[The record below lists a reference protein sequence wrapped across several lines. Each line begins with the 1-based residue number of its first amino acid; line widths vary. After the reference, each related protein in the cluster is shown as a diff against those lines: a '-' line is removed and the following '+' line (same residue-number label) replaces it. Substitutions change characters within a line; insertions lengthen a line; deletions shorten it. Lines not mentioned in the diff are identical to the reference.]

1 VNASE
6 RTSSLNTA
14 SLKSASILVIDD
26 EEGMRHFITKVLE
39 PHCKRVMQAASAK
52 EAGALMD
59 NHHFDLLMID
69 NLMPEQTGLD
79 WLAEQRKLGLFS
91 DAIMMTA
98 YADVETA
105 VLALRTG
112 VADFLVKP
120 FRASQVV
127 NAIASVLDKKYLR
140 RDNDLL
146 RYALAS
152 ETQQNNPRLLG
163 TSLAIAGVSDLLKK
177 LAGVKTPVLFTGES
191 GTGKEIAAR
200 ALHAMSDRHA
210 KPFVAVN
217 CATLIAENGV
227 DQLFGKIGPTG
238 EVQEGLMQLADGGV
252 LFLDEVAELP
262 DPIQAML
269 LRVLEDYKLRPISA
283 SRDVALDL
291 RFMFATNVDLG
302 LAVAEGKFRRDL
314 FHRINIM
321 GVEMPPL
328 RERREDIFELASMF
342 MDQFSV
348 EVGRQPLRLDEET
361 LLHLT
366 RHNWPGNVRELR
378 NLVERSVI
386 LGAFPSEFQGGGQ
399 ADGATAAQTLDLV
412 IQRHILSTLDRCNGN
427 RAETARRLG
436 VSRKTIDRK
445 MMEWGDD
452 ILSPK
457 S

>member
-1 VNASE
+1 
-6 RTSSLNTA
+6 
-14 SLKSASILVIDD
+14 VIDD

-238 EVQEGLMQLADGGV
+238 EVQEGLMQLADGGA

>member
-1 VNASE
+1 MTAE
-6 RTSSLNTA
+6 RTSSLNTI
-14 SLKSASILVIDD
+14 SLKNASILVVDD
-26 EEGMRHFITKVLE
+26 EEGMRHFISKVLE

-59 NHHFDLLMID
+59 IHHFDLLMVD

-79 WLAEQRKLGLFS
+79 WLSEQRKLGLFA

-112 VADFLVKP
+112 VADFLIKP

-146 RYALAS
+146 RYALAA

-163 TSLAIAGVSDLLKK
+163 TSVAIAGVSDLLKK

-200 ALHAMSDRHA
+200 TLHAMSDRRA

-217 CATLIAENGV
+217 CATLGAENGA
-227 DQLFGKIGPTG
+227 DQLFGKLGPTG

-269 LRVLEDYKLRPISA
+269 LRVLEDYKMRPISA
-283 SRDVALDL
+283 ARDVALDL
-291 RFMFATNVDLG
+291 RFMFATNMDLEQ
-302 LAVAEGKFRRDL
+302 AVANGKFRRDL
-314 FHRINIM
+314 FHRMNIV
-321 GVEMPPL
+321 GVKMPPL

-342 MDQFSV
+342 MNQFSV
-348 EVGRQPLRLDEET
+348 DVGRQPLRLDDET

-378 NLVERSVI
+378 NMIERSVI
-386 LGAFPSEFQGGGQ
+386 LGAFPPEFQGGGQ
-399 ADGATAAQTLDLV
+399 ADGAVAAESLDLV
-412 IQRHILSTLDRCNGN
+412 VQRHILTTLDRCNGN

-452 ILSPK
+452 VLSPK
-457 S
+457 T

>member
-1 VNASE
+1 MTAE
-6 RTSSLNTA
+6 RTSSLNTI
-14 SLKSASILVIDD
+14 SLKNASILVVDD

-59 NHHFDLLMID
+59 IHHFDLLMVD

-79 WLAEQRKLGLFS
+79 WLSEQRKLGLFA

-112 VADFLVKP
+112 VADFLIKP

-146 RYALAS
+146 RYALAA

-163 TSLAIAGVSDLLKK
+163 TSVAIAGVSDLLKK
-177 LAGVKTPVLFTGES
+177 LASVKTPVLFTGES

-200 ALHAMSDRHA
+200 TLHAMSDRRA
-210 KPFVAVN
+210 NPFVAVN
-217 CATLIAENGV
+217 CATLGVDNGA
-227 DQLFGKIGPTG
+227 DQLFGKLGPTG

-283 SRDVALDL
+283 ARDVALDL
-291 RFMFATNVDLG
+291 RFMFATNVDLER
-302 LAVAEGKFRRDL
+302 AVANGKFRRDL
-314 FHRINIM
+314 FHRMNIM

-342 MDQFSV
+342 MNQFSV
-348 EVGRQPLRLDEET
+348 DVGRQPLRLDDET

-378 NLVERSVI
+378 NMIERSVI
-386 LGAFPSEFQGGGQ
+386 LGAFPPEFQGGGQ
-399 ADGATAAQTLDLV
+399 ADGAAAAQTLDLV
-412 IQRHILSTLDRCNGN
+412 VQRHILTTLDRCNGN

-445 MMEWGDD
+445 MMEWGNDV
-452 ILSPK
+452 LSPK
-457 S
+457 T

>member
-1 VNASE
+1 M
-6 RTSSLNTA
+6 
-14 SLKSASILVIDD
+14 IDD

-52 EAGALMD
+52 EASALMD

-120 FRASQVV
+120 FRASQVL

-291 RFMFATNVDLG
+291 RVMFATNVDLG

>member
-1 VNASE
+1 MTAE
-6 RTSSLNTA
+6 RTSSLNTI
-14 SLKSASILVIDD
+14 SLKNASILVVDD
-26 EEGMRHFITKVLE
+26 EDGMRHFITKVLE

-59 NHHFDLLMID
+59 IHHFDLLMVD

-79 WLAEQRKLGLFS
+79 WLSEQRKLGLFA

-112 VADFLVKP
+112 VADFLIKP

-146 RYALAS
+146 RYALAA

-163 TSLAIAGVSDLLKK
+163 TSVAIAGVSDLLKK
-177 LAGVKTPVLFTGES
+177 LASVKTPVLFTGES

-200 ALHAMSDRHA
+200 TLHAMSDRRA
-210 KPFVAVN
+210 NPFVAVN
-217 CATLIAENGV
+217 CATLGVDNGA
-227 DQLFGKIGPTG
+227 DQLFGKLGPTG

-283 SRDVALDL
+283 ARDVALDL
-291 RFMFATNVDLG
+291 RFMFATNVDLER
-302 LAVAEGKFRRDL
+302 AVANGKFRRDL
-314 FHRINIM
+314 FHRMNIM

-342 MDQFSV
+342 MNQFSV
-348 EVGRQPLRLDEET
+348 DVGRQPLRLDDET

-378 NLVERSVI
+378 NMIERSVI
-386 LGAFPSEFQGGGQ
+386 LGAFPPEFQGSGQ
-399 ADGATAAQTLDLV
+399 ADGAAAAQTLDLV
-412 IQRHILSTLDRCNGN
+412 VQRHILTTLDRCNGN

-445 MMEWGDD
+445 MMEWGNDV
-452 ILSPK
+452 LSPK
-457 S
+457 T

>member
-1 VNASE
+1 MTAE
-6 RTSSLNTA
+6 RTSSLNTI
-14 SLKSASILVIDD
+14 SLKNASILVVDD
-26 EEGMRHFITKVLE
+26 EDGMRHFITKVLE

-59 NHHFDLLMID
+59 IHHFDLLMVD

-79 WLAEQRKLGLFS
+79 WLSEQRKLGLFA

-112 VADFLVKP
+112 VADFLIKP
-120 FRASQVV
+120 FRASQIV

-146 RYALAS
+146 RYALAA
-152 ETQQNNPRLLG
+152 ETQQNNPWLLG
-163 TSLAIAGVSDLLKK
+163 TSVAIAGVSDLLKK

-200 ALHAMSDRHA
+200 TLHAMSDRHA

-217 CATLIAENGV
+217 CATLGADNGA
-227 DQLFGKIGPTG
+227 DQLFGKLGPTG

-269 LRVLEDYKLRPISA
+269 LRVLEDYKMRPISA
-283 SRDVALDL
+283 ARDVALDL
-291 RFMFATNVDLG
+291 RFMFATNMDLEQ
-302 LAVAEGKFRRDL
+302 AVANGKFRRDL
-314 FHRINIM
+314 FHRMNIV
-321 GVEMPPL
+321 GVKMPPL

-342 MDQFSV
+342 MNQFSV
-348 EVGRQPLRLDEET
+348 DVGRQPLRLDDET

-378 NLVERSVI
+378 NMIERSVI
-386 LGAFPSEFQGGGQ
+386 LGAFPPEFQGGGQ
-399 ADGATAAQTLDLV
+399 ADGAAAAETLDLV
-412 IQRHILSTLDRCNGN
+412 VQRHILTTLDRCNGN

-452 ILSPK
+452 VLSPK
-457 S
+457 N

>member
-1 VNASE
+1 MTAE
-6 RTSSLNTA
+6 RTSSLNTT
-14 SLKSASILVIDD
+14 SLKNASILVVDD

-59 NHHFDLLMID
+59 IHHFDLLMVD

-79 WLAEQRKLGLFS
+79 WLSEQRKLGLFA

-112 VADFLVKP
+112 VADFLIKP

-146 RYALAS
+146 RYALAA

-163 TSLAIAGVSDLLKK
+163 TSVAIAGVSDLLKK

-200 ALHAMSDRHA
+200 TLHAMSDRRA

-217 CATLIAENGV
+217 CATLGSENGA
-227 DQLFGKIGPTG
+227 DQLFGKLGPTG

-269 LRVLEDYKLRPISA
+269 LRVLEDYKMRPISA
-283 SRDVALDL
+283 ARDVALDL
-291 RFMFATNVDLG
+291 RFMFATNMDLEQ
-302 LAVAEGKFRRDL
+302 AVANGKFRRDL
-314 FHRINIM
+314 FHRMNIV
-321 GVEMPPL
+321 GVKMPPL

-342 MDQFSV
+342 MNQFSV
-348 EVGRQPLRLDEET
+348 DVGRQPLRLDDET

-378 NLVERSVI
+378 NMIERSVI
-386 LGAFPSEFQGGGQ
+386 LGAFPPEFQGGGQ
-399 ADGATAAQTLDLV
+399 ADGAAAAQTLDLV
-412 IQRHILSTLDRCNGN
+412 VQRHILTTLDRCNGN

-445 MMEWGDD
+445 MMEWGNDV
-452 ILSPK
+452 LSPK
-457 S
+457 T

>member
-1 VNASE
+1 MRAE
-6 RTSSLNTA
+6 RTSSLNTT
-14 SLKSASILVIDD
+14 SLKNASILVVDD

-59 NHHFDLLMID
+59 IHHFDLLMVD

-79 WLAEQRKLGLFS
+79 WLSEQRKLGLFA

-112 VADFLVKP
+112 VADFLIKP

-146 RYALAS
+146 RYALAA

-163 TSLAIAGVSDLLKK
+163 TSVAIAGVSDLLKK

-200 ALHAMSDRHA
+200 TLHAMSDRHA

-217 CATLIAENGV
+217 CATLGAENGA
-227 DQLFGKIGPTG
+227 DQLFGKLGPTG

-269 LRVLEDYKLRPISA
+269 LRVLEDYKMRPISA
-283 SRDVALDL
+283 ARDVALDL
-291 RFMFATNVDLG
+291 RFMFATNVDLEQ
-302 LAVAEGKFRRDL
+302 AVANGKFRRDL
-314 FHRINIM
+314 FHRMNIM

-342 MDQFSV
+342 MNQFSV
-348 EVGRQPLRLDEET
+348 DVGRQPLRLDDET

-378 NLVERSVI
+378 NMIERSVI
-386 LGAFPSEFQGGGQ
+386 LGAFPPEFQGGGQ
-399 ADGATAAQTLDLV
+399 ADGAAAAETLDLV
-412 IQRHILSTLDRCNGN
+412 VQRHILTTLDRCKGN

-452 ILSPK
+452 VLSPK
-457 S
+457 T

>member
-1 VNASE
+1 M
-6 RTSSLNTA
+6 
-14 SLKSASILVIDD
+14 IDD

>member
-1 VNASE
+1 MTAE
-6 RTSSLNTA
+6 RTSSLNTT
-14 SLKSASILVIDD
+14 SLKNASILVVDD

-59 NHHFDLLMID
+59 IHHFDLLMVD

-79 WLAEQRKLGLFS
+79 WLSEQRKLGLFA

-112 VADFLVKP
+112 VADFLIKP

-146 RYALAS
+146 RYALAA

-163 TSLAIAGVSDLLKK
+163 TSVAIVGVSDLLKK

-200 ALHAMSDRHA
+200 TLHAMSHRRA

-217 CATLIAENGV
+217 CATLGAENGA
-227 DQLFGKIGPTG
+227 DQLFGKLGPTG

-269 LRVLEDYKLRPISA
+269 LRVLEDYKMRPISA
-283 SRDVALDL
+283 ARDVALDL
-291 RFMFATNVDLG
+291 RFMFATNMDLEQ
-302 LAVAEGKFRRDL
+302 AVANGKFRRDL
-314 FHRINIM
+314 FHRMNI
-321 GVEMPPL
+321 VAVKMPSL

-342 MDQFSV
+342 MNQFSV
-348 EVGRQPLRLDEET
+348 DVGRQPLQLDDET

-378 NLVERSVI
+378 NMIERSVI
-386 LGAFPSEFQGGGQ
+386 LGAFPPEFQGGGQ
-399 ADGATAAQTLDLV
+399 ADGAVAAESLDLV
-412 IQRHILSTLDRCNGN
+412 VQRHILTTLDRCNGN

-452 ILSPK
+452 VLSPK
-457 S
+457 T

>member
-1 VNASE
+1 MTRE
-6 RTSSLNTA
+6 RTSSLNTT
-14 SLKSASILVIDD
+14 SLKNASILVVDD

-59 NHHFDLLMID
+59 IHHFDLLMVD

-79 WLAEQRKLGLFS
+79 WLSEQRKLGLFA

-112 VADFLVKP
+112 VADFLIKP
-120 FRASQVV
+120 FRASQIV

-146 RYALAS
+146 RYALAA

-163 TSLAIAGVSDLLKK
+163 TSVAIAGVSDLLKK

-200 ALHAMSDRHA
+200 TLHALSDRRA

-217 CATLIAENGV
+217 CATLGAENGA
-227 DQLFGKIGPTG
+227 DQLFGKLGPTG

-269 LRVLEDYKLRPISA
+269 LRVLEDYKMRPISA
-283 SRDVALDL
+283 ARDVALDL
-291 RFMFATNVDLG
+291 RFMFATNMDLEQ
-302 LAVAEGKFRRDL
+302 AVANGKFRRDL
-314 FHRINIM
+314 FHRMNIV
-321 GVEMPPL
+321 GVKMPPL

-342 MDQFSV
+342 MNQFSV
-348 EVGRQPLRLDEET
+348 DVGRQPLRLDDET

-378 NLVERSVI
+378 NMIERSVI
-386 LGAFPSEFQGGGQ
+386 LGAFPPEFQGGGQ
-399 ADGATAAQTLDLV
+399 TDGAVAAESLDLV
-412 IQRHILSTLDRCNGN
+412 VQRHILTTLDRCNGN

-452 ILSPK
+452 VLSPK
-457 S
+457 T

>member
-1 VNASE
+1 M
-6 RTSSLNTA
+6 
-14 SLKSASILVIDD
+14 IDD

-52 EAGALMD
+52 EASALMD

-291 RFMFATNVDLG
+291 RVMFATNVDLG

>member
-1 VNASE
+1 MTPE
-6 RTSSLNTA
+6 RTSSLNTT
-14 SLKSASILVIDD
+14 SLKNASILVVDD

-59 NHHFDLLMID
+59 IHHFDLLMVD

-79 WLAEQRKLGLFS
+79 WLSEQRKLGLFA

-112 VADFLVKP
+112 VADFLIKP

-127 NAIASVLDKKYLR
+127 NAIASALDKKYLR

-146 RYALAS
+146 RYALAA

-163 TSLAIAGVSDLLKK
+163 TSVAIAGVSNLLKK

-200 ALHAMSDRHA
+200 TLHAMSDRRA

-217 CATLIAENGV
+217 CATLGAENGA
-227 DQLFGKIGPTG
+227 DQLFGKLGPTG

-269 LRVLEDYKLRPISA
+269 LRVLEDYKMRPISA
-283 SRDVALDL
+283 ARDVALDL
-291 RFMFATNVDLG
+291 RFMFATNMDLEQ
-302 LAVAEGKFRRDL
+302 AVANGKFRRDL
-314 FHRINIM
+314 FHRMNIVGM
-321 GVEMPPL
+321 KMPPL

-342 MDQFSV
+342 MNQFSV
-348 EVGRQPLRLDEET
+348 DVGRQPLRLDDET

-378 NLVERSVI
+378 NMIERSVI
-386 LGAFPSEFQGGGQ
+386 LGAFPPEFQGGGQ
-399 ADGATAAQTLDLV
+399 ADGAVAAESLDLV
-412 IQRHILSTLDRCNGN
+412 VQRHILTTLDRCNGN

-452 ILSPK
+452 VLSPK
-457 S
+457 T

>member
-1 VNASE
+1 MTAE
-6 RTSSLNTA
+6 RTSSLNTI
-14 SLKSASILVIDD
+14 SLKNASILVVDD

-59 NHHFDLLMID
+59 IHHFDLLMVD

-79 WLAEQRKLGLFS
+79 WLSEQRKLGLFA

-112 VADFLVKP
+112 VADFLIKP

-146 RYALAS
+146 RYALAA

-163 TSLAIAGVSDLLKK
+163 TSVAIAGVSDLLKK
-177 LAGVKTPVLFTGES
+177 LASVKTPVLFTGES

-200 ALHAMSDRHA
+200 TLHAMSDRRA
-210 KPFVAVN
+210 NPFVAVN
-217 CATLIAENGV
+217 CATLGVDNGA
-227 DQLFGKIGPTG
+227 DQLFGKLGPTG

-283 SRDVALDL
+283 ARDVALDL
-291 RFMFATNVDLG
+291 RFMFATNVDLER
-302 LAVAEGKFRRDL
+302 AVANGNFRRDL
-314 FHRINIM
+314 FHRMNIM

-342 MDQFSV
+342 MNQFSV
-348 EVGRQPLRLDEET
+348 DVGRQPLRLDDET

-378 NLVERSVI
+378 NMIERSVI
-386 LGAFPSEFQGGGQ
+386 LGAFPPEFQGGGQ
-399 ADGATAAQTLDLV
+399 ADGAAAAQTLDLV
-412 IQRHILSTLDRCNGN
+412 VQRHILTTLDRCNGN

-445 MMEWGDD
+445 MMEWGNDV
-452 ILSPK
+452 LSPK
-457 S
+457 T

>member
-1 VNASE
+1 MTAE
-6 RTSSLNTA
+6 RTSSLNTT
-14 SLKSASILVIDD
+14 SLKNASILVVDD

-59 NHHFDLLMID
+59 IHHFDLLMVD

-79 WLAEQRKLGLFS
+79 WLSEQRKLGLFA

-112 VADFLVKP
+112 VADFLIKP

-146 RYALAS
+146 RYALAA

-163 TSLAIAGVSDLLKK
+163 TSVAIAGVSDLLKK
-177 LAGVKTPVLFTGES
+177 LASVKTPVLFTGES

-200 ALHAMSDRHA
+200 TLHAMSDRRA

-217 CATLIAENGV
+217 CATLGAENGA
-227 DQLFGKIGPTG
+227 DQLFGKLGPTG

-269 LRVLEDYKLRPISA
+269 LRVLEDYKMRPISA
-283 SRDVALDL
+283 ARDVALDL
-291 RFMFATNVDLG
+291 RFMFATNVDLEQ
-302 LAVAEGKFRRDL
+302 AVANGKFRRDL
-314 FHRINIM
+314 FHRMNIV
-321 GVEMPPL
+321 GVKMPPL

-342 MDQFSV
+342 MNQFSV
-348 EVGRQPLRLDEET
+348 DVGRQPLRLDDET

-378 NLVERSVI
+378 NMIERSVI
-386 LGAFPSEFQGGGQ
+386 LGAFPPEFQGGGQ
-399 ADGATAAQTLDLV
+399 ADGAVAAESLDLV
-412 IQRHILSTLDRCNGN
+412 VQRHILTTLDRCNGN

-452 ILSPK
+452 VLSPK
-457 S
+457 T

>member
-1 VNASE
+1 M
-6 RTSSLNTA
+6 
-14 SLKSASILVIDD
+14 IDD

-52 EAGALMD
+52 EASALMD

-112 VADFLVKP
+112 FADFLVKP

-291 RFMFATNVDLG
+291 RVMFATNVDLG

>member
-1 VNASE
+1 MTAE
-6 RTSSLNTA
+6 RTSSLNTI
-14 SLKSASILVIDD
+14 SLKNASILVVDD

-59 NHHFDLLMID
+59 IHHFDLLMVD

-79 WLAEQRKLGLFS
+79 WLSEQRKLGLFA

-112 VADFLVKP
+112 VADFLIKP
-120 FRASQVV
+120 FRASQIV

-146 RYALAS
+146 RYALAA

-163 TSLAIAGVSDLLKK
+163 TSVAIAGVSDLLKK

-200 ALHAMSDRHA
+200 TLHAMSDRRA

-217 CATLIAENGV
+217 CATLGAENGA
-227 DQLFGKIGPTG
+227 DQLFGKLGPTG

-269 LRVLEDYKLRPISA
+269 LRVLEDYKMRPISA
-283 SRDVALDL
+283 ARDVALDL
-291 RFMFATNVDLG
+291 RFMFATNMDLEQ
-302 LAVAEGKFRRDL
+302 AVANGKFRRDL
-314 FHRINIM
+314 FHRMNIV
-321 GVEMPPL
+321 GVKMPPL

-342 MDQFSV
+342 MNQFSV
-348 EVGRQPLRLDEET
+348 DVGRQPLRLDDET

-378 NLVERSVI
+378 NMIERSVI
-386 LGAFPSEFQGGGQ
+386 LGAFPPEFQGGGQ
-399 ADGATAAQTLDLV
+399 TDGAVAAESLDLV
-412 IQRHILSTLDRCNGN
+412 VQRHILTTLDRCNGN

-452 ILSPK
+452 VLSPK
-457 S
+457 T

>member
-1 VNASE
+1 MTAE
-6 RTSSLNTA
+6 RTSSLNTT
-14 SLKSASILVIDD
+14 SLKNASILVVDD

-59 NHHFDLLMID
+59 IHHFDLLMVD

-79 WLAEQRKLGLFS
+79 WLSEQRKLGLFA

-112 VADFLVKP
+112 VADFLIKP

-127 NAIASVLDKKYLR
+127 NAIVSVLDKKYLR

-146 RYALAS
+146 RYALAA

-163 TSLAIAGVSDLLKK
+163 TAVASAGVSQLLKK

-200 ALHAMSDRHA
+200 TLHAMSDRRA

-217 CATLIAENGV
+217 CATLGSENGA
-227 DQLFGKIGPTG
+227 DQLFGKLGPTG

-269 LRVLEDYKLRPISA
+269 LRVLEDYKMRPISA
-283 SRDVALDL
+283 ARDVALD
-291 RFMFATNVDLG
+291 FAVHVCNKYGFGTSRRKWQISSG
-302 LAVAEGKFRRDL
+302 LV
-314 FHRINIM
+314 
-321 GVEMPPL
+321 
-328 RERREDIFELASMF
+328 
-342 MDQFSV
+342 
-348 EVGRQPLRLDEET
+348 
-361 LLHLT
+361 
-366 RHNWPGNVRELR
+366 
-378 NLVERSVI
+378 
-386 LGAFPSEFQGGGQ
+386 PSNEYCGCEN
-399 ADGATAAQTLDLV
+399 AAPSRTA
-412 IQRHILSTLDRCNGN
+412 
-427 RAETARRLG
+427 
-436 VSRKTIDRK
+436 
-445 MMEWGDD
+445 
-452 ILSPK
+452 
-457 S
+457 

>member
-1 VNASE
+1 MTPE
-6 RTSSLNTA
+6 RTSSLNTT
-14 SLKSASILVIDD
+14 SLKNASILVVDD

-59 NHHFDLLMID
+59 IHHFDLLMVD

-79 WLAEQRKLGLFS
+79 WLSEQRKLGLFA

-112 VADFLVKP
+112 VADFLIKP

-146 RYALAS
+146 RYALAA

-163 TSLAIAGVSDLLKK
+163 TSVAIAGVSDLLKK

-200 ALHAMSDRHA
+200 TLHAMSDRRA

-217 CATLIAENGV
+217 CATLGAENGA
-227 DQLFGKIGPTG
+227 DQLFGKLGPTG

-269 LRVLEDYKLRPISA
+269 LRVLEDYKMRPISA
-283 SRDVALDL
+283 ARDVALDL
-291 RFMFATNVDLG
+291 RFMFATNMDLEQ
-302 LAVAEGKFRRDL
+302 AVANGKFRRDL
-314 FHRINIM
+314 FHRMNIV
-321 GVEMPPL
+321 GVKMPPL

-342 MDQFSV
+342 MNQFSV
-348 EVGRQPLRLDEET
+348 DVGRQPLRLDDET

-378 NLVERSVI
+378 NMIERSVI
-386 LGAFPSEFQGGGQ
+386 LGAFPPEFQGGGQ
-399 ADGATAAQTLDLV
+399 TDGAVAAESLDLV
-412 IQRHILSTLDRCNGN
+412 VQRHILTTLDRCNGN

-452 ILSPK
+452 VLSPK
-457 S
+457 T

>member
-1 VNASE
+1 MTAE
-6 RTSSLNTA
+6 RTSSLNTI
-14 SLKSASILVIDD
+14 SLKNASILVVDD

-59 NHHFDLLMID
+59 IHHFDLLMVD

-79 WLAEQRKLGLFS
+79 WMSEQRKLGLFA

-112 VADFLVKP
+112 VADFLIKP

-146 RYALAS
+146 RYALAA

-163 TSLAIAGVSDLLKK
+163 TSVAIAGVSDLLKK

-200 ALHAMSDRHA
+200 TLHAMSDRRA

-217 CATLIAENGV
+217 CATLGAENGA
-227 DQLFGKIGPTG
+227 DQLFGKLGPTG

-269 LRVLEDYKLRPISA
+269 LRVLEDYKMRPISA
-283 SRDVALDL
+283 ARDVALDL
-291 RFMFATNVDLG
+291 RFMFATNMDLEQ
-302 LAVAEGKFRRDL
+302 AVANGKFRRDL
-314 FHRINIM
+314 FHRMNIV
-321 GVEMPPL
+321 GVKMPPL

-342 MDQFSV
+342 MNQFSV
-348 EVGRQPLRLDEET
+348 DVGRQPLRLDDET

-378 NLVERSVI
+378 NMIERSVI
-386 LGAFPSEFQGGGQ
+386 LGAFPPEFQGGGQ
-399 ADGATAAQTLDLV
+399 ADGAVAAESLDLV
-412 IQRHILSTLDRCNGN
+412 VQRHILTTLDRCNGN

-452 ILSPK
+452 VLSPK
-457 S
+457 T

>member
-1 VNASE
+1 MTPE
-6 RTSSLNTA
+6 RTSSLNTT
-14 SLKSASILVIDD
+14 SLKNASILVVDD

-59 NHHFDLLMID
+59 IHHFDLLMVD

-79 WLAEQRKLGLFS
+79 WLSEQRKLGLFA

-112 VADFLVKP
+112 VADFLIKP

-146 RYALAS
+146 RYALAA

-163 TSLAIAGVSDLLKK
+163 TSVAIAGVSDLLKK

-200 ALHAMSDRHA
+200 TLHAMSDRRA

-217 CATLIAENGV
+217 CATLGSENGA
-227 DQLFGKIGPTG
+227 DQLFGKLGPTG

-262 DPIQAML
+262 DPIQTML
-269 LRVLEDYKLRPISA
+269 LRVLEDYKMRPISA
-283 SRDVALDL
+283 ARDVALDL
-291 RFMFATNVDLG
+291 RFMFATNMDLEQ
-302 LAVAEGKFRRDL
+302 AVANGKFRRDL
-314 FHRINIM
+314 FHRMNIV
-321 GVEMPPL
+321 GVKMPPL

-342 MDQFSV
+342 MNQFSV
-348 EVGRQPLRLDEET
+348 DVGRQPLRLDDET

-378 NLVERSVI
+378 NMIERSVI
-386 LGAFPSEFQGGGQ
+386 LGAFPPEFQGGGQ
-399 ADGATAAQTLDLV
+399 ADGAVAAESLDLV
-412 IQRHILSTLDRCNGN
+412 VQRHILTTLDRCNGN

-452 ILSPK
+452 VLSPRT
-457 S
+457 

>member
-1 VNASE
+1 MTAE
-6 RTSSLNTA
+6 RTSSLNTT
-14 SLKSASILVIDD
+14 SLKNASILVVDD

-59 NHHFDLLMID
+59 IHHFDLLMVD

-79 WLAEQRKLGLFS
+79 WLSEQRKLGLFA

-112 VADFLVKP
+112 VADFLIKP

-146 RYALAS
+146 RYALAA

-163 TSLAIAGVSDLLKK
+163 TSVAIAGVSDLLKK

-200 ALHAMSDRHA
+200 TLHAMSDRRA

-217 CATLIAENGV
+217 CATLGAENGA
-227 DQLFGKIGPTG
+227 DQLFGKLGPTG

-269 LRVLEDYKLRPISA
+269 LRVLEDYKMRPISA
-283 SRDVALDL
+283 ARDVALDL
-291 RFMFATNVDLG
+291 RFMFATNMDLEQ
-302 LAVAEGKFRRDL
+302 AVANGKFRRDL
-314 FHRINIM
+314 FHRMNIV
-321 GVEMPPL
+321 GVKMPPL

-342 MDQFSV
+342 MNQFSV
-348 EVGRQPLRLDEET
+348 DVGRQPLRLDDET

-378 NLVERSVI
+378 NMIERSVI
-386 LGAFPSEFQGGGQ
+386 LGAFPPEFQGGGQ
-399 ADGATAAQTLDLV
+399 TDGAVVAESLDLV
-412 IQRHILSTLDRCNGN
+412 VQRHILTTLDRCNGN

-452 ILSPK
+452 VLSPK
-457 S
+457 T

>member
-1 VNASE
+1 MTPE
-6 RTSSLNTA
+6 RTSSLNTT
-14 SLKSASILVIDD
+14 SLKNASILVVDD

-59 NHHFDLLMID
+59 IHHFDLLMVD

-79 WLAEQRKLGLFS
+79 WLSEQRKLGLFA

-112 VADFLVKP
+112 VADFLIKP

-146 RYALAS
+146 RYALAA

-163 TSLAIAGVSDLLKK
+163 TSVAIAGVSDLLKK

-200 ALHAMSDRHA
+200 TLHAMSDRRA

-217 CATLIAENGV
+217 CATLGAENGA
-227 DQLFGKIGPTG
+227 DQLFGKLGPTG

-269 LRVLEDYKLRPISA
+269 LRVLEDYKMRPISA
-283 SRDVALDL
+283 ARDVALDL
-291 RFMFATNVDLG
+291 RFMFATNMDLEQ
-302 LAVAEGKFRRDL
+302 AVANGKFRRDL
-314 FHRINIM
+314 FHRMNIV
-321 GVEMPPL
+321 GVKMPPL

-342 MDQFSV
+342 MNQFSV
-348 EVGRQPLRLDEET
+348 DVGRQPLRLDDET

-378 NLVERSVI
+378 NMIERSVI
-386 LGAFPSEFQGGGQ
+386 LGAFPPEFQGGGQ
-399 ADGATAAQTLDLV
+399 ADGAVAAESLDLV
-412 IQRHILSTLDRCNGN
+412 VQRHILTTLDRCNGN

-452 ILSPK
+452 VLSPK
-457 S
+457 T

>member
-1 VNASE
+1 
-6 RTSSLNTA
+6 
-14 SLKSASILVIDD
+14 
-26 EEGMRHFITKVLE
+26 
-39 PHCKRVMQAASAK
+39 
-52 EAGALMD
+52 MD
-59 NHHFDLLMID
+59 THHFDLLMVD

-79 WLAEQRKLGLFS
+79 WLSEQRKLGLFA

-112 VADFLVKP
+112 VADFLIKP

-146 RYALAS
+146 RYALAA

-163 TSLAIAGVSDLLKK
+163 TSVAIAGVSDLLKK

-200 ALHAMSDRHA
+200 TLHAMSDRHA

-217 CATLIAENGV
+217 CATLGAENGA
-227 DQLFGKIGPTG
+227 DQLFGKLGPTG

-262 DPIQAML
+262 DQIQAML
-269 LRVLEDYKLRPISA
+269 LRVLEDYKMRPISA
-283 SRDVALDL
+283 ARDVALDL
-291 RFMFATNVDLG
+291 RFMFATNVDLEQ
-302 LAVAEGKFRRDL
+302 AVANGKFRRDL
-314 FHRINIM
+314 FHRMNIM

-342 MDQFSV
+342 MNQFSV
-348 EVGRQPLRLDEET
+348 DVGRQPLRLDDET

-378 NLVERSVI
+378 NLIERSVI
-386 LGAFPSEFQGGGQ
+386 LGAFPPEFQGSGQ
-399 ADGATAAQTLDLV
+399 ADGAAAAETLDLV
-412 IQRHILSTLDRCNGN
+412 VQRHILTTLDRCNGN

-452 ILSPK
+452 VLSPK
-457 S
+457 T

>member
-1 VNASE
+1 M
-6 RTSSLNTA
+6 
-14 SLKSASILVIDD
+14 IDD

-152 ETQQNNPRLLG
+152 ETQQNNPRLFG

>member
-1 VNASE
+1 MTPE
-6 RTSSLNTA
+6 RTLSLNTI
-14 SLKSASILVIDD
+14 SLKNASILVVDD

-39 PHCKRVMQAASAK
+39 PHCKRVMPAASAK

-59 NHHFDLLMID
+59 THHFDLLMVD
-69 NLMPEQTGLD
+69 NLMPEQTGLN
-79 WLAEQRKLGLFS
+79 WLSEQRKLGLFA

-112 VADFLVKP
+112 VADFLIKP

-146 RYALAS
+146 RYALAA

-163 TSLAIAGVSDLLKK
+163 TSVAIAGVSGLLKK

-200 ALHAMSDRHA
+200 TLHAMSDRHE

-217 CATLIAENGV
+217 CATLSADNGA
-227 DQLFGKIGPTG
+227 DQLFGKLGPTG

-283 SRDVALDL
+283 ARDVALDL
-291 RFMFATNVDLG
+291 RFMFATNVDLEQ
-302 LAVAEGKFRRDL
+302 AVANGKFRRDL
-314 FHRINIM
+314 FHRMNVM

-342 MDQFSV
+342 LNQFSV
-348 EVGRQPLRLDEET
+348 DVGRQPLRLDDET

-366 RHNWPGNVRELR
+366 RHNWLGNVRELR
-378 NLVERSVI
+378 NMIERSVI
-386 LGAFPSEFQGGGQ
+386 LGAFPPEFQGGGQ
-399 ADGATAAQTLDLV
+399 ADGAAAAETLDLV
-412 IQRHILSTLDRCNGN
+412 VQRHILTTLDRCNGN

-436 VSRKTIDRK
+436 ISRKTIDRK

-452 ILSPK
+452 VLSPK
-457 S
+457 N

>member
-1 VNASE
+1 MTAE
-6 RTSSLNTA
+6 RTSSLNTT
-14 SLKSASILVIDD
+14 SLKNASILVVDD

-59 NHHFDLLMID
+59 IHHFDLLMVD

-79 WLAEQRKLGLFS
+79 WLSEQRKLGLFA

-112 VADFLVKP
+112 VADFLIKP

-146 RYALAS
+146 RYALAA

-163 TSLAIAGVSDLLKK
+163 TSVAIVGVSDLLKK

-200 ALHAMSDRHA
+200 TLHSMSDRRA

-217 CATLIAENGV
+217 CATLGAENGA
-227 DQLFGKIGPTG
+227 DQLFGKLGPTG

-269 LRVLEDYKLRPISA
+269 LRVLEDYKMRPISA
-283 SRDVALDL
+283 ARDVALDL
-291 RFMFATNVDLG
+291 RFMFATNMDLEQ
-302 LAVAEGKFRRDL
+302 AVANGKFRRDL
-314 FHRINIM
+314 FHRMNI
-321 GVEMPPL
+321 VCVKMPPL

-342 MDQFSV
+342 MNQFSV
-348 EVGRQPLRLDEET
+348 DVGRQPLRLDDET

-378 NLVERSVI
+378 NMIERSVI
-386 LGAFPSEFQGGGQ
+386 LGAFPPEFQGGGQ
-399 ADGATAAQTLDLV
+399 ADGAVAAESLDLV
-412 IQRHILSTLDRCNGN
+412 VQRHILTTLDRCNGN

-452 ILSPK
+452 VLSPK
-457 S
+457 T

>member
-1 VNASE
+1 MTAE
-6 RTSSLNTA
+6 RTSSLNTI
-14 SLKSASILVIDD
+14 SLKNASILVVDD

-59 NHHFDLLMID
+59 IHHFDLLMVD

-79 WLAEQRKLGLFS
+79 WLSEQRKLGLFA

-112 VADFLVKP
+112 VADFLIKP

-146 RYALAS
+146 RYALAA

-163 TSLAIAGVSDLLKK
+163 TSVAIAGVSDLLKK

-200 ALHAMSDRHA
+200 TLHAMSDRRA

-217 CATLIAENGV
+217 CATLGSENGA
-227 DQLFGKIGPTG
+227 DQLFGKLGPTG

-269 LRVLEDYKLRPISA
+269 LRVLEDYKMRPISA
-283 SRDVALDL
+283 ARDVALDL
-291 RFMFATNVDLG
+291 RFMFATNMDLEQ
-302 LAVAEGKFRRDL
+302 AVANGKFRRDL
-314 FHRINIM
+314 FHRMNIV
-321 GVEMPPL
+321 GVKMPPL

-342 MDQFSV
+342 MNQFSV
-348 EVGRQPLRLDEET
+348 DVGRQPLRLDDET

-378 NLVERSVI
+378 NMIERSVI
-386 LGAFPSEFQGGGQ
+386 LGAFPPEFQGGGQ
-399 ADGATAAQTLDLV
+399 ADGAVAAESLDLV
-412 IQRHILSTLDRCNGN
+412 VQRHILTTLDRCNGN

-452 ILSPK
+452 VLSPK
-457 S
+457 T

>member
-1 VNASE
+1 MTPA
-6 RTSSLNTA
+6 RTSSLNTT
-14 SLKSASILVIDD
+14 SLKNASILVIDD
-26 EEGMRHFITKVLE
+26 EEGMRHFISKVLE
-39 PHCKRVMQAASAK
+39 PHCKRVMQAASTK
-52 EAGALMD
+52 EAGTLMD
-59 NHHFDLLMID
+59 MHHFDLLMVD
-69 NLMPEQTGLD
+69 NLMPEQTGLE
-79 WLAEQRKLGLFS
+79 WLSEQRKLGLFS

-112 VADFLVKP
+112 VADFLIKP

-127 NAIASVLDKKYLR
+127 NAISSVLDKKYLR

-152 ETQQNNPRLLG
+152 ETHQNNPRLLG
-163 TSLAIAGVSDLLKK
+163 SSVAISAVSDLLKK
-177 LAGVKTPVLFTGES
+177 LARVKTPVLFKGES

-200 ALHAMSDRHA
+200 TLHAMSDRHA

-217 CATLIAENGV
+217 CATLTVENGA
-227 DQLFGKIGPTG
+227 DQLFGKIGSTG
-238 EVQEGLMQLADGGV
+238 EVQEGLMQLADGGI

-262 DPIQAML
+262 ESIQAMF
-269 LRVLEDYKLRPISA
+269 LRVLEDYKLCPISA

-291 RFMFATNVDLG
+291 RFMFATNVDLER
-302 LAVAEGKFRRDL
+302 AVADGKFRRDL
-314 FHRINIM
+314 FHRMNIM

-348 EVGRQPLRLDEET
+348 DVGRQPLRLDEET

-378 NLVERSVI
+378 NLIERSVI
-386 LGAFPSEFQGGGQ
+386 LGAFPPEFQGRGQ
-399 ADGATAAQTLDLV
+399 AYGTAAAETLDLV
-412 IQRHILSTLDRCNGN
+412 VQRHILTTLDRCNGN

-452 ILSPK
+452 IMSPK
-457 S
+457 T

>member
-1 VNASE
+1 MTPE
-6 RTSSLNTA
+6 RTSSLNTT
-14 SLKSASILVIDD
+14 SLKNASILVVDD

-59 NHHFDLLMID
+59 IHHFDLLMVD

-79 WLAEQRKLGLFS
+79 WLSEQRKLGLFA

-112 VADFLVKP
+112 VADFLIKP

-146 RYALAS
+146 RYALAA

-163 TSLAIAGVSDLLKK
+163 TSVAIAGVSDLLKK

-200 ALHAMSDRHA
+200 TLHAMSDRRA

-217 CATLIAENGV
+217 CATLGAENGA
-227 DQLFGKIGPTG
+227 DQLFGKLGPTG

-269 LRVLEDYKLRPISA
+269 LRVLEDYKMRPISSA
-283 SRDVALDL
+283 RDVALDL
-291 RFMFATNVDLG
+291 RFMFATNMDLEQ
-302 LAVAEGKFRRDL
+302 AVANGKFRRDL
-314 FHRINIM
+314 FHRMNIV
-321 GVEMPPL
+321 GVKMPPL

-342 MDQFSV
+342 MNQFSV
-348 EVGRQPLRLDEET
+348 DVGRQPLRLDDET

-378 NLVERSVI
+378 NMIERSVI
-386 LGAFPSEFQGGGQ
+386 LGAFPPEFQGGGQ
-399 ADGATAAQTLDLV
+399 ADGAVAAESLDLV
-412 IQRHILSTLDRCNGN
+412 VQRHILTTLDRCNGN

-452 ILSPK
+452 VLSPK
-457 S
+457 T

>member
-1 VNASE
+1 MTAE
-6 RTSSLNTA
+6 RTSSLNTT
-14 SLKSASILVIDD
+14 SLKNASILVVDD

-59 NHHFDLLMID
+59 IHHFDLLMVD

-79 WLAEQRKLGLFS
+79 WLSEQRKLGLFA

-112 VADFLVKP
+112 VADFLIKP

-146 RYALAS
+146 RYALAA

-163 TSLAIAGVSDLLKK
+163 TSVAIAGVSDLLKK

-200 ALHAMSDRHA
+200 TLHAMSDRRA

-217 CATLIAENGV
+217 CATLGAENGA
-227 DQLFGKIGPTG
+227 DQLFGKLGPTG

-269 LRVLEDYKLRPISA
+269 LRVLEDYKMRPISA
-283 SRDVALDL
+283 ARDVALDL
-291 RFMFATNVDLG
+291 RFMFATNMDLEQ
-302 LAVAEGKFRRDL
+302 AVANGKFRRDL
-314 FHRINIM
+314 FHRMNIV
-321 GVEMPPL
+321 GVKMPPL

-342 MDQFSV
+342 MNQFSV
-348 EVGRQPLRLDEET
+348 DVGRQPLRLDDET

-378 NLVERSVI
+378 NMIERSVI
-386 LGAFPSEFQGGGQ
+386 LGAFPPEFQGGGQ
-399 ADGATAAQTLDLV
+399 ADGAVAAESLDLV
-412 IQRHILSTLDRCNGN
+412 VQRHILTTLDRCNGN

-445 MMEWGDD
+445 MMEWGNDV
-452 ILSPK
+452 LSPK
-457 S
+457 T

>member
-1 VNASE
+1 M
-6 RTSSLNTA
+6 
-14 SLKSASILVIDD
+14 IDD

-445 MMEWGDD
+445 MTEWGDD

>member
-1 VNASE
+1 MTAE
-6 RTSSLNTA
+6 RTSSLNTI
-14 SLKSASILVIDD
+14 SLKNASILVVDD

-59 NHHFDLLMID
+59 IHHFDLLMVD

-79 WLAEQRKLGLFS
+79 WLSEQRKLGLFA

-112 VADFLVKP
+112 VADFLIKP
-120 FRASQVV
+120 FRASQIV

-146 RYALAS
+146 RYALAA

-163 TSLAIAGVSDLLKK
+163 TSVAIAGVSDLLKK

-200 ALHAMSDRHA
+200 TLHALSDRRA

-217 CATLIAENGV
+217 CATLGAENGA
-227 DQLFGKIGPTG
+227 DQLFGKLGPTG

-269 LRVLEDYKLRPISA
+269 LRVLEDYKMRPISA
-283 SRDVALDL
+283 ARDVALDL
-291 RFMFATNVDLG
+291 RFMFATNMDLEQ
-302 LAVAEGKFRRDL
+302 AVANGKFRRDL
-314 FHRINIM
+314 FHRMNIV
-321 GVEMPPL
+321 GVKMPPL

-342 MDQFSV
+342 MNQFSV
-348 EVGRQPLRLDEET
+348 DVGRQPLRLDDET

-378 NLVERSVI
+378 NMIERSVI
-386 LGAFPSEFQGGGQ
+386 LGAFPPEFQGGGQ
-399 ADGATAAQTLDLV
+399 TDGAVAAESLDLV
-412 IQRHILSTLDRCNGN
+412 VQRHILTTLDRCNGN

-452 ILSPK
+452 VLSPK
-457 S
+457 T

>member
-1 VNASE
+1 MTAE
-6 RTSSLNTA
+6 RTSSLNTI
-14 SLKSASILVIDD
+14 SLKNASILVVDD

-59 NHHFDLLMID
+59 IHHFDLLMVD

-79 WLAEQRKLGLFS
+79 WLSEQRKLGLFA

-112 VADFLVKP
+112 VADFLIKP

-146 RYALAS
+146 RYALAA

-163 TSLAIAGVSDLLKK
+163 TSVAIAGVSDLLKK

-200 ALHAMSDRHA
+200 TLHAMSDRRA

-217 CATLIAENGV
+217 CATLGAENGA
-227 DQLFGKIGPTG
+227 DQLFGKLGPTG
-238 EVQEGLMQLADGGV
+238 EVQGGLMQLADGGV

-269 LRVLEDYKLRPISA
+269 LRVLEDYKMRPISA
-283 SRDVALDL
+283 ARDVALDL
-291 RFMFATNVDLG
+291 RFMFATNMDLEQ
-302 LAVAEGKFRRDL
+302 AVANGKFRRDL
-314 FHRINIM
+314 FHRMNIV
-321 GVEMPPL
+321 GVKMPPL

-342 MDQFSV
+342 MNQFSV
-348 EVGRQPLRLDEET
+348 DVGRQPLRLDDET

-378 NLVERSVI
+378 NMIERSVI
-386 LGAFPSEFQGGGQ
+386 LGAFPPEFQGGGQ
-399 ADGATAAQTLDLV
+399 ADGAVAAESLDLV
-412 IQRHILSTLDRCNGN
+412 VQRHILTTLDRCNGN

-452 ILSPK
+452 VLSPK
-457 S
+457 T

>member
-1 VNASE
+1 
-6 RTSSLNTA
+6 
-14 SLKSASILVIDD
+14 VIDD

-291 RFMFATNVDLG
+291 RVMFATNVDLG

>member
-1 VNASE
+1 V
-6 RTSSLNTA
+6 
-14 SLKSASILVIDD
+14 VDD

-59 NHHFDLLMID
+59 IHHFDLLMVD

-79 WLAEQRKLGLFS
+79 WLSEQRKLGLFA

-112 VADFLVKP
+112 VADFLIKP

-146 RYALAS
+146 RYALAA

-163 TSLAIAGVSDLLKK
+163 TSVAIAGVSDLLKK

-200 ALHAMSDRHA
+200 TLHAMSDRRA

-217 CATLIAENGV
+217 CATLGAENGA
-227 DQLFGKIGPTG
+227 DQLFGKLGPTG

-269 LRVLEDYKLRPISA
+269 LRVLEDYKMRPISA
-283 SRDVALDL
+283 ARDVALDL
-291 RFMFATNVDLG
+291 RFMFATNMDLEQ
-302 LAVAEGKFRRDL
+302 AVANGKFRRDL
-314 FHRINIM
+314 FHRMNIV
-321 GVEMPPL
+321 GVKMPPL

-342 MDQFSV
+342 MNQFSV
-348 EVGRQPLRLDEET
+348 DVGRQPLRLDDET

-378 NLVERSVI
+378 NMIERSVI
-386 LGAFPSEFQGGGQ
+386 LGAFPPEFQGGGQ
-399 ADGATAAQTLDLV
+399 ADGAVAAESLDLV
-412 IQRHILSTLDRCNGN
+412 VQRHILTTLDRCNGN

-452 ILSPK
+452 VLSPK
-457 S
+457 T